1 VPVTDDNSNNDDYE
15 RGLDDVA
22 AFEAPMLSKLASALK
37 NVAVIVSSFIVLAL
51 LFVVGVQVIWP
62 KPLIE
67 SVSLPSYVQNWGYTS
82 DAFVQKISDGTHEIA
97 QNAKRD
103 FDEAYP
109 RRGIDI
115 EPIEAKIPGSDFT
128 TRSAAQFISES
139 SGLPS
144 RRITGVVTKAG
155 NMFEVSLR
163 IVGGEHLVTKVT
175 SVNDGVDAEALVK
188 AASELAMQLTY
199 PYVFAASSY
208 NDEKATRPTDFVRT
222 IGILDYM
229 LNTGKDLYYAH
240 NLKCNVFVQLY
251 KIDLAKKECEEA
263 IKIDPANW
271 SAQANL
277 GYLYYALAQKGFNPV
292 AGGTTAEAKENCQ
305 KALEQLTK
313 AERSHPLRF
322 LYDGWA
328 RCLDVLG
335 NPDEAN
341 KIRLRLNS

>member
-1 VPVTDDNSNNDDYE
+1 
-15 RGLDDVA
+15 
-22 AFEAPMLSKLASALK
+22 MLSKVAGALK
-37 NVAVIVSSFIVLAL
+37 NIAVIASFFIVLAL
-51 LFVVGVQVIWP
+51 LFIVGTQVIWP
-62 KPLIE
+62 KPVIE

-82 DAFVQKISDGTHEIA
+82 DSFVQKVSDRTHEIA

-139 SGLPS
+139 LGLPS
-144 RRITGVVTKAG
+144 KRITGIVTKVG
-155 NMFEVSLR
+155 DKFEVSLR
-163 IVGGEHLVTKVT
+163 ITGGEHLVTKLT
-175 SVNDGVDAEALVK
+175 SVNDGADAEALVK
-188 AASELAMQLTY
+188 AASELAMRLTY
-199 PYVFAASSY
+199 PYVLAASSY
-208 NDEKATRPTDFVRT
+208 NDEKAARPTDFART

-229 LNTGKDLYYAH
+229 LSTGKDPYYAH

-251 KIDLAKKECEEA
+251 KIDLAKTECEEA

-271 SAQANL
+271 PAQANL

-292 AGGTTAEAKENCQ
+292 AGGTTAEAKENCR
-305 KALEQLTK
+305 KALEQFDK
-313 AERSHPLRF
+313 AEPSHPLRF

-335 NPDEAN
+335 KPDEAN
-341 KIRLRLNS
+341 KIRHRLNNNS